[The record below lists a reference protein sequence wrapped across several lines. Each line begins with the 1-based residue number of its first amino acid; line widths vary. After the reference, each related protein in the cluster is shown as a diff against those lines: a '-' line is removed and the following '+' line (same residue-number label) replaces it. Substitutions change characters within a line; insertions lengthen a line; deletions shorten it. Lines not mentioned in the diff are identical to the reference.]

1 MKYCHLY
8 HSHIFATGGITDSNW
23 RTLSLISLSAIS
35 GSICLYIRIV
45 QDAHPRVYLTILA
58 NPPDDTNSLNSI
70 VIYVHVIL
78 TILSITMTIIVAILA
93 YFMNNCSNTIN
104 APAIVEETCINTG
117 GIDMEILLTFGVAIT
132 FGMVGIFAIGIR
144 GVFQGLNPF
153 IMGVLLPAAIIC
165 SHKRMKI
172 QGTKLAGNIMKR
184 FHCIKSKIIFWKS
197 TSVHPQQPL
206 IELNC

>member
-1 MKYCHLY
+1 
-8 HSHIFATGGITDSNW
+8 
-23 RTLSLISLSAIS
+23 LISLSAIS

-45 QDAHPRVYLTILA
+45 QDA
-58 NPPDDTNSLNSI
+58 PDDTNSLNSI
-70 VIYVHVIL
+70 VIYVHVVL
-78 TILSITMTIIVAILA
+78 TILSMMLSIIVAMLA

-104 APAIVEETCINTG
+104 APVEETCFNI

-165 SHKRMKI
+165 SHKRMMK

-197 TSVHPQQPL
+197 TSVHPQQQL
-206 IELNC
+206 IEVNC